1 MRDHNRIGRLFTFLS
16 AATAADIAALFV
28 LFVGVLGGL
37 GWALNVFVFHSE
49 LCRDFA
55 MKPNLVVS
63 FLLAGLALLFQGQ
76 LVRAPRLARLCAG
89 LVLGFC
95 GLSVF
100 EYLSG
105 AELPFDSLFVRQED
119 GSAFWFL
126 PHCKRGPLT
135 TVCFTALSMALL
147 ALPYKRITCL
157 AHCLAFS
164 ALLLGAVTLVGFLYG
179 TIMRFGLVNAT
190 PIGPNAAALFIV
202 LSLGIFFTP
211 PLKGLPLIWLIAEKG
226 GRI

>member
-1 MRDHNRIGRLFTFLS
+1 M
-16 AATAADIAALFV
+16 A
-28 LFVGVLGGL
+28 GL
-37 GWALNVFVFHSE
+37 VFV
-49 LCRDFA
+49 
-55 MKPNLVVS
+55 VS
-63 FLLAGLALLFQGQ
+63 GAA
-76 LVRAPRLARLCAG
+76 RPRPRLARLCAG

-105 AELPFDSLFVRQED
+105 AQELPFDTLLVRQED

-157 AHCLAFS
+157 AHCLAFP
-164 ALLLGAVTLVGFLYG
+164 ALLLGAVTLVSFLYG
-179 TIMRFGLVNAT
+179 TIMRFGLVNVT

-211 PLKGLPLIWLIAEKG
+211 PLKGLLDLAHRGKKVEEFSLFL
-226 GRI
+226 